1 MMISSKG
8 RYALR
13 VMLDMAEQ
21 PSDGY
26 IRLKDV
32 AVRQDISRKYLES
45 IMTELCRHGLV
56 ESAIGKTGGYKL
68 RRKPSEY
75 RVGEILEAAEGELA
89 LVACLAKDGRK
100 CEGTCTCATLP
111 FWQGLEEQINDYVNR
126 YTLQDLLDSKK
137 QHTDCCGC
145 SSEKK
150 EDEKHE

>member
-1 MMISSKG
+1 M
-8 RYALR
+8 
-13 VMLDMAEQ
+13 
-21 PSDGY
+21 
-26 IRLKDV
+26 
-32 AVRQDISRKYLES
+32 
-45 IMTELCRHGLV
+45 
-56 ESAIGKTGGYKL
+56 
-68 RRKPSEY
+68 
-75 RVGEILEAAEGELA
+75 GEILEAAEGELA